1 MKTWKDF
8 WITLALG
15 IVLGMLIGWLVREV
29 LTRRYEA
36 ELAAIEREIAITD
49 SIHLAQ
55 IDSIMRVFSLRELE
69 YDSLQSRYQQ
79 QLAENRRLDQRNRQ
93 LQQAYD
99 QITAQVAELTPEER
113 LTQIDSLSHTGHLPP
128 TAIVDSLPGHT
139 GIEWAIMPMPRID
152 AILVQML
159 QNVNLHQRV
168 STLERTVVERDG
180 TILTLHSIIIN
191 RNEQIERLMVVIE
204 EKEGQIR
211 VRNTWIETL
220 RKDNQKLRRQLTLT
234 KIGAAAVIVLVGYA
248 AVKAQ

>member
-15 IVLGMLIGWLVREV
+15 IVLGMVIGWLVREV

-99 QITAQVAELTPEER
+99 QITAQVGAMDPDQKLA
-113 LTQIDSLSHTGHLPP
+113 QIDSLAGPDDLP
-128 TAIVDSLPGHT
+128 ASLIVDSLPGFP
-139 GIEWAIMPMPRID
+139 GIQWMMTPLPRID

-211 VRNTWIETL
+211 VRNTWVETL

-248 AVKAQ
+248 AIKK

>member
-1 MKTWKDF
+1 MKRF
-8 WITLALG
+8 LNTLAWIL
-15 IVLGMLIGWLVREV
+15 LIALIFDAFILRRNARENEQ
-29 LTRRYEA
+29 TIA
-36 ELAAIEREIAITD
+36 EYQHQEQQ
-49 SIHLAQ
+49 HLAQ

-99 QITAQVAELTPEER
+99 QITAQVGAMYPDQKLA
-113 LTQIDSLSHTGHLPP
+113 QIDSLAGPDDLP
-128 TAIVDSLPGHT
+128 ASLIVDSLPGFP
-139 GIEWAIMPMPRID
+139 GIQWMMTPLPRID

-211 VRNTWIETL
+211 VRNTWVETL

>member
-1 MKTWKDF
+1 MKRF
-8 WITLALG
+8 LNTLAWIL
-15 IVLGMLIGWLVREV
+15 LIALIFDAFILRRNARENEQ
-29 LTRRYEA
+29 TIA
-36 ELAAIEREIAITD
+36 EYQQQEQQ
-49 SIHLAQ
+49 HLAQ

-99 QITAQVAELTPEER
+99 QITAQVGAMDPDQKLA
-113 LTQIDSLSHTGHLPP
+113 QIDSLAGPDDLP
-128 TAIVDSLPGHT
+128 ASLIVDSLPGFP
-139 GIEWAIMPMPRID
+139 GIQWMMTPLPRID

-211 VRNTWIETL
+211 VRNTWVETL

>member
-15 IVLGMLIGWLVREV
+15 VVLGIVVGWLVREV

-36 ELAAIEREIAITD
+36 ELAAIEHEMAIAD
-49 SIHLAQ
+49 SIHQAQ
-55 IDSIMRVFSLRELE
+55 IDSLMRVFNLQELE
-69 YDSLQSRYQQ
+69 YDSLETRYQQ
-79 QLAENRRLDQRNRQ
+79 QVAENRRLDQRNRQ

-99 QITAQVAELTPEER
+99 QITAQVAAMQPDEKLAQ
-113 LTQIDSLSHTGHLPP
+113 LDSLSDTAHLPP
-128 TAIVDSLPGHT
+128 TVIVDSLPGYT
-139 GIEWAIMPMPRID
+139 GLEWAIMPLPRID

-180 TILTLHSIIIN
+180 TILTLHSIIVN

-220 RKDNQKLRRQLTLT
+220 RRDNQKLRRQLTLT

-248 AVKAQ
+248 AIKK

>member
-15 IVLGMLIGWLVREV
+15 LVLGLIAGWLVREV
-29 LTRRYEA
+29 LTRRYDA
-36 ELAAIEREIAITD
+36 ELAAIEREMAIAD

-55 IDSIMRVFSLRELE
+55 IDSIMRVFTLHELE
-69 YDSLQSRYQQ
+69 YDSLEIRYQQ

-99 QITAQVAELTPEER
+99 QITAQVGAMDPNEKVA
-113 LTQIDSLSHTGHLPP
+113 QMDSLSDTAHLPP

-139 GIEWAIMPMPRID
+139 GLEWAIMPLPRID

-211 VRNTWIETL
+211 VRNTWVETL